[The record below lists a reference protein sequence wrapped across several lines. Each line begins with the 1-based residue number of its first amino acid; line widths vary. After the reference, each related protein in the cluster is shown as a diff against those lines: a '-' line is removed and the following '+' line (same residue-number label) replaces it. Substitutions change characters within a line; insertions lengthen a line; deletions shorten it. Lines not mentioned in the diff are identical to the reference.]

1 MLGQPQRVAPAGPPA
16 PVGHRNNHVH
26 FYDHLGITLSEH
38 HYTYQI
44 QMMSRPRAT
53 RRLAIM
59 PPGPLAANAPQRP
72 RLAKTCTRG
81 IPVRYNR
88 GAVSMANQKRSF
100 WGGVAMRRVLVN
112 TVVILGLL
120 ASTALAQHAQ
130 QRSGQRPVQQEASQT
145 HAHSLAETEPRVSAT
160 PVRQFDRQPEIVT
173 VQALIVTISF
183 EGGKDAEST
192 APSEAGSVAEALTKK
207 INAEMGDQKTPMSA
221 LTKALDDVLKEK
233 SKTAAIQDL
242 TGLELTTAAG
252 QTAFVQIGHR
262 KPRIVGATFS
272 SRGRANNVSMENVG
286 TIVQVTPQIAGDGS
300 LVMEV
305 NIERSDLGP
314 EAEGMVIATT
324 EEGREIR
331 SPQIDTM
338 TAKTTV
344 TAANGQAVVVSD
356 LICNQEPSS
365 KETFVLLRPVVIRGK
380 ESR

>member
-1 MLGQPQRVAPAGPPA
+1 
-16 PVGHRNNHVH
+16 
-26 FYDHLGITLSEH
+26 
-38 HYTYQI
+38 
-44 QMMSRPRAT
+44 
-53 RRLAIM
+53 
-59 PPGPLAANAPQRP
+59 
-72 RLAKTCTRG
+72 
-81 IPVRYNR
+81 
-88 GAVSMANQKRSF
+88 
-100 WGGVAMRRVLVN
+100 MRRVLVN

-130 QRSGQRPVQQEASQT
+130 QRSGQRPVQQEPFPNAS
-145 HAHSLAETEPRVSAT
+145 SLAETGPRVSAT
-160 PVRQFDRQPEIVT
+160 PLKQFDRRPEMVT
-173 VQALIVTISF
+173 VQALIVTVSLA
-183 EGGKDAEST
+183 EGEGAEST
-192 APSEAGSVAEALTKK
+192 AGSVAEALTEK
-207 INAEMGDQKTPMSA
+207 INAEMGVERTPMSA

-233 SKTAAIQDL
+233 AENATIQDL
-242 TGLELTTAAG
+242 TGLELTTIAG
-252 QTAFVQIGHR
+252 QPAFVQIGHR